1 MSSSRAT
8 CQVWSAPT
16 SLKESGDGYDED
28 TYLINGIL
36 HKSMLQTPSS
46 KQINGEEVEID
57 EGKEEK
63 KAYVWSHTS
72 IASGQDIYRGSFT
85 TTFSTHASRD
95 TKDKSDTERTA
106 LANEVLAYLR
116 DTLSLTQSRWAPL
129 CRQTNSSHPLVEAE
143 QKAFYELVDKSEPK
157 YDHIG
162 LGSVGMEMTRQVM
175 LYGDSGIDVS
185 KK

>member
-16 SLKESGDGYDED
+16 SLKESEDGYDED
-28 TYLINGIL
+28 TYFINGIL

-46 KQINGEEVEID
+46 KQISGEEID

-85 TTFSTHASRD
+85 TTSSTHAGSD
-95 TKDKSDTERTA
+95 TKDKSDAESIA
-106 LANEVLAYLR
+106 LANEVLTSLR

-143 QKAFYELVDKSEPK
+143 QKAFYELVDKSKPK

-162 LGSVGMEMTRQVM
+162 LGSVGKEMTRQVM
-175 LYGDSGIDVS
+175 RLYGDR
-185 KK
+185 